1 MMWANYERHL
11 LPEDESLDIL
21 GLLFGRPLAT
31 EEEKAE
37 RIGPLKGIPIFGL
50 DALSSAAYG
59 PEAALTLLI
68 PLGMAGAMY
77 VWPITIGI
85 VVLLTIVYFSY
96 RQTIAAYPQGGGSYT
111 VASEN
116 LGEGAGLLAAAALM
130 IDYVLTAAVGISAG
144 VGALVSA
151 VPSLQSSTL
160 WLCLGILAAI
170 TIVNLRGMQET
181 GGVFL
186 LPTYVFIACLLGM
199 IAVGI
204 IKAVMAGGHP
214 VAVVA
219 PPQLT
224 AVTGTVSLW
233 LLVRTFS
240 SGCTAMTGVEAVSNG
255 VMAFRDPTD
264 QYAKRTLTIIIG
276 ILMVMLLGI
285 AYLVPAYGIAATDP
299 GAVGYQSVL
308 SQLLGAVTGKGW
320 FYWVSIGSILV
331 VLSLSA
337 NTAFADFP
345 RLARAI
351 AANGYLP
358 HAFVLR
364 GRRLVFAQGVYALAI
379 LTAALLII
387 FRGVTDR
394 LIPLYAVG
402 AFLAFTLSQAGMVV
416 HWRRHG
422 GGAHNMFFNGL
433 GALATGITT
442 AVVLVAKFVDGAW
455 ITVLLIPALIL
466 MMSSVRRHYARVAEE
481 TQALEP
487 IHTGDLC
494 EPVLAGADRSLESG
508 GGEGAALCV
517 DAVKRNSRAA
527 CGLRRAHGRVA
538 ALLGRY
544 GGEAGPG
551 GGIAGAAAGGVGVAL
566 SLYREADCGVC
577 VSRADETAG
586 PDYHGADSGAGGE
599 PLVSLF
605 SAQQPAG
612 GDSGAVDVQWESEDY
627 GGDDSISR
635 AGVRRGLKPDP
646 FAADDAALKRRSS
659 TFRANATRAHSP
671 GFALTPRSS
680 ALPRFSPLR
689 GYIILGRA
697 LFNIFSPRGSSCH
710 GFDPAFD

>member
-1 MMWANYERHL
+1 V
-11 LPEDESLDIL
+11 DIVE
-21 GLLFGRPLAT
+21 LLFGRPLAT

-37 RIGPLKGIPIFGL
+37 RIGPVKGIPIFGL

-68 PLGMAGAMY
+68 PLGMAGAVY
-77 VWPITIGI
+77 VWPITLGI
-85 VVLLTIVYFSY
+85 VGLLTIVYFSY
-96 RQTIAAYPQGGGSYT
+96 RQTITAYPQGGGSYT

-116 LGEGAGLLAAAALM
+116 LGENAGLLAAAALM

-160 WLCLGILAAI
+160 WLCLGILVVI
-170 TIVNLRGMQET
+170 TVINLRGMQET

-186 LPTYVFIACLLGM
+186 LPTYIFIACLLGM

-204 IKAVMAGGHP
+204 LKVVMAGGHP

-219 PPQLT
+219 PPRLT
-224 AVTGTVSLW
+224 AVTGTVGLW
-233 LLVRTFS
+233 LLLRTFS

-264 QYAKRTLTIIIG
+264 KYAKRTLTIIIG
-276 ILMVMLLGI
+276 ILMVMLVGI

-299 GAVGYQSVL
+299 GAPGYQSVL
-308 SQLLGAVTGKGW
+308 SQLLAAVAGKGW

-351 AANGYLP
+351 ASNGYLP

-364 GRRLVFAQGVYALAI
+364 GRRLVFAQGVYALAL
-379 LTAALLII
+379 LTGLLLII
-387 FRGVTDR
+387 FGGVTDR

-422 GGAHNMFFNGL
+422 EERAAHNMFLNGL

-466 MMSSVRRHYARVAEE
+466 MMRSVKRHYAKVAEE
-481 TQALEP
+481 TRALEP
-487 IHTGDLC
+487 IHTGNLC
-494 EPVLAGADRSLESG
+494 EPVLLMPVDRWSLVAEKALRYAWTLSKEIHVLHVSCGEKTDELQRCWGDLVEKPALAAGLPAPRLIVLDSPYRFIVKPIVEYAMQQQMLQPERIITMLIPELVESHWYHYFLHNNRP
-508 GGEGAALCV
+508 EAI
-517 DAVKRNSRAA
+517 R
-527 CGLRRAHGRVA
+527 
-538 ALLGRY
+538 ALL
-544 GGEAGPG
+544 
-551 GGIAGAAAGGVGVAL
+551 
-566 SLYREADCGVC
+566 
-577 VSRADETAG
+577 
-586 PDYHGADSGAGGE
+586 
-599 PLVSLF
+599 
-605 SAQQPAG
+605 
-612 GDSGAVDVQWESEDY
+612 
-627 GGDDSISR
+627 
-635 AGVRRGLKPDP
+635 
-646 FAADDAALKRRSS
+646 
-659 TFRANATRAHSP
+659 
-671 GFALTPRSS
+671 
-680 ALPRFSPLR
+680 
-689 GYIILGRA
+689 
-697 LFNIFSPRGSSCH
+697 LFNGNQRITVATIPYHLR
-710 GFDPAFD
+710 A